1 MRLKRL
7 FQRLACI
14 AVLLESGECLCEG
27 VTALSEGWVC
37 VHGPVRESVGH
48 GQMNYKDTEP

>member
-1 MRLKRL
+1 ML

-37 VHGPVRESVGH
+37 VLGPLREKVGQR
-48 GQMNYKDTEP
+48 QMNY